1 MIAHT
6 DLSRNQLR
14 DMLQSGQLTLA
25 GNRKLRIYG
34 QISCASGKRMKKENR
49 VFFHDAR
56 QAEQEGFRPC
66 GRCMPAGYRRWQ
78 STKGSAK

>member
-6 DLSRNQLR
+6 DVSREQLR

-34 QISCASGKRMKKENR
+34 LLTCASGKRMKKENR

-56 QAEQEGFRPC
+56 QAEEEGFRPC
-66 GRCMPAGYRRWQ
+66 GHCMPAGYNRWKSNRR
-78 STKGSAK
+78 TA